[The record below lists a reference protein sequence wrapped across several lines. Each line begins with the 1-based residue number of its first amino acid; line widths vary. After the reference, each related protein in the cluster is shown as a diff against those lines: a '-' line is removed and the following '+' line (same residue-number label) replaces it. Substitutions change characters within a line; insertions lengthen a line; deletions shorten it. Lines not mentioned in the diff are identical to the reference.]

1 MPDVEV
7 RAPPPLPKKQGLELH
22 IQVECCLIL
31 LAVLGI
37 DENGLDGIA
46 LTSLRLSWVVAV
58 GDDEFILAI
67 LKPEWILITP

>member
-1 MPDVEV
+1 MWKSGH
-7 RAPPPLPKKQGLELH
+7 RPLYLKNRVLELQ
-22 IQVECCLIL
+22 IQIEYCLVL